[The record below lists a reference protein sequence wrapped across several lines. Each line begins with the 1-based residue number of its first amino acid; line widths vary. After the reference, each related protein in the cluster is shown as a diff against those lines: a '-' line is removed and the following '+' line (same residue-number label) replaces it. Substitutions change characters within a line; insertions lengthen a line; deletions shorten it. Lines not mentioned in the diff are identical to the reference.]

1 MLKNNLYNVISSTH
15 NNGIIEAVLEIDK
28 NSEIFKGHFPGQPVL
43 PGACMLQI
51 VKEILTME
59 LNLKLKLKKASQMKF
74 LEVIDPVNT
83 PLVKLSITYKPDG
96 EDGFNVTSKLLTG
109 EITCFKFQGMY
120 VKIA

>member
-1 MLKNNLYNVISSTH
+1 M
-15 NNGIIEAVLEIDK
+15 EIDK

-59 LNLKLKLKKASQMKF
+59 LNLKLKLKKASQVKF

-83 PLVKLSITYKPDG
+83 PLVKLSITYKADG
-96 EDGFNVTSKLLTG
+96 EDGLNVTSKLLTG
-109 EITCFKFQGMY
+109 EITCFKLQGTY
-120 VKIA
+120 VKID